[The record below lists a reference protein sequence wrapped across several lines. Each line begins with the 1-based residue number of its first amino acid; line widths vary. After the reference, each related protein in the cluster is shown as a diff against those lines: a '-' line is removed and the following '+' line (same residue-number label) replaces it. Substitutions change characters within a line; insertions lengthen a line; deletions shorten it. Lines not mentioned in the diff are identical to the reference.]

1 MTDNATYSVGST
13 RIVKVRELDLN
24 DFTAT
29 RLLPGF
35 DPATLEAH
43 PDWVTATT
51 YDKAT
56 GRVFLSVHTWVLR
69 HQGKMILIDTGVGND
84 KTRPTMKMLEH
95 LHEPYLE
102 RLAAVGV
109 QPEQVDYIL
118 LTHIHADHVGWNTR
132 DESGTWIPTFP
143 NAKIICS
150 ELEWQYG
157 AALTAQ
163 DDEAVTAARA
173 EADLGEPTRIPVQ
186 GVFADSMMPVEAKLE
201 LISVDGH
208 EVLPGIRF
216 WSIPGHSIDHA
227 AIAVSSEGETAIFG
241 GDVMHHPLE
250 IHDPS
255 LTSMFCEFPDAAVRS
270 RRWLLDKA
278 ADTNA
283 LYFSGHFPVSSVGH
297 IRREGDRYTWA
308 FI

>member
-1 MTDNATYSVGST
+1 MTDNATYAVGST
-13 RIVKVRELDLN
+13 RIVKVNELDLN

-29 RLLPGF
+29 RLLPEL

-51 YDKAT
+51 YDKTT
-56 GRVFLSVHTWVLR
+56 GKVFLSVHTWVLR
-69 HQGKMILIDTGVGND
+69 HQDKVILIDTGVGND
-84 KTRPTMKMLEH
+84 KTRPTMRMLEH

-132 DESGTWIPTFP
+132 DENGTWVPTFP

-150 ELEWQYG
+150 KLEWQYG
-157 AALTAQ
+157 AALTAE
-163 DDEAVTAARA
+163 DDEAVNAARA

-186 GVFADSMMPVEAKLE
+186 GVFADSMMPVEAEVE
-201 LISVDGH
+201 LISVDGR
-208 EVLPGIRF
+208 EMLPGIRF
-216 WSIPGHSIDHA
+216 LAIPGHSIDHA
-227 AIAVSSEGETAIFG
+227 AIMVSSENEHAIFG

-250 IHDPS
+250 IYDPS

-270 RRWLLDKA
+270 RRWLLNEVVE
-278 ADTNA
+278 TNA
-283 LYFSGHFPVSSVGH
+283 LYFSSHFPVSSVGH
-297 IRREGDRYTWA
+297 IRREDDRYTWA